1 MHALR
6 HRVLCCLL
14 LLAACAC
21 SSGTE
26 DAGRADPTTAVLDVG
41 DLQLDRPVDAVIRMQ
56 PGGPGKP
63 PDFLG
68 AGRTVLS
75 ARHLL
80 QAPGPR
86 GTIDVWIMRIQ
97 EPGTGIQ
104 LCRFAT
110 ERSGSGGGSCRPADE
125 AADEDAPLVVGGST
139 DDQGNAIFDLSGPD
153 DLSHYVV
160 TVGERRLAVL
170 PIEGEA
176 VVALENLCGD
186 EGTVTAWRGDVQV
199 DEEPL
204 SPIC

>member
-1 MHALR
+1 M
-6 HRVLCCLL
+6 
-14 LLAACAC
+14 AACAC
-21 SSGTE
+21 TSASDDASGEAEPATIALE
-26 DAGRADPTTAVLDVG
+26 IGA
-41 DLQLDRPVDAVIRMQ
+41 LQLDRPVDAVIRMQ
-56 PGGPGKP
+56 PGAPGEP
-63 PDFLG
+63 PDILS

-110 ERSGSGGGSCRPADE
+110 ERSGAGGGSCRPVDE
-125 AADEDAPLVVGGST
+125 PEAGPGDASLVVGGSS
-139 DDQGNAIFDLSGPD
+139 DDQGNAVFDLSGPD
-153 DLSHYVV
+153 DLTHYIV
-160 TVGERRLAVL
+160 TVGDRRLAVV

-176 VVALENLCGD
+176 VVALEDLCGQ
-186 EGTVTAWRGDVQV
+186 EPTVAAWRGDVLV

-204 SPIC
+204 SLIC